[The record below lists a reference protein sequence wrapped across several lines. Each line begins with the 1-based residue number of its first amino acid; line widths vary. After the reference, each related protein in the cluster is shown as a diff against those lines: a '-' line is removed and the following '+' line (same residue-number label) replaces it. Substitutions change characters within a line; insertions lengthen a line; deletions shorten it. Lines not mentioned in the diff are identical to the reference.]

1 MIAAMHNAPDRVIH
15 VSLSEEDWKAF
26 LATQPRPVEWLQQRI
41 QEAIAT
47 SRQGTTQDATRKM
60 N

>member
-1 MIAAMHNAPDRVIH
+1 MIAAMHSAPDRVIH

-47 SRQGTTQDATRKM
+47 SRQATQDATRKM